1 MSESE
6 ILERLD
12 LDMGVRKGL
21 GLPPLSLICYKNCT
35 TCAKE
40 IN

>member
-12 LDMGVRKGL
+12 LDMGVRKGF
-21 GLPPLSLICYKNCT
+21 GVTPLEFDMLQKLHYLRKGN
-35 TCAKE
+35 
-40 IN
+40 